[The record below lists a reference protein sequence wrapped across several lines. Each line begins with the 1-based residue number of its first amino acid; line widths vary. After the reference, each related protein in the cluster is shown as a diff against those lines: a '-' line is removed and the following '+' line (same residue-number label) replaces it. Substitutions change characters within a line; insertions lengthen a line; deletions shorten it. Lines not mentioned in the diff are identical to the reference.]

1 MVEGVPAFVDLYA
14 TVHKTDRHDTGR
26 KRHLQ
31 VVAVLLSF
39 LLGLIWGSF
48 LNVVALRTLSGRSI
62 FYPPSHCP
70 KCGHRLR
77 WYENIPLLSWVVQ
90 RGRCT
95 VCGKRISWLYPFGEL
110 TTALLFAWAA
120 YAAWD
125 EPAAIGRFIFYVVL
139 ISLFMTVTVSDL
151 QSMRIPNRIL
161 LFFTPLIVALKLYLD
176 GLQALF
182 PTLLGIIVYGGLF
195 FLIYWLSRGGMGMGD
210 VKYAALLGV
219 VLPVQHI
226 LLFILLASLFGL
238 LVAIVLMLVRGWGR
252 KDALP
257 FGPFMSLSAWLVV
270 LYGETMMNA
279 YLSFWKI

>member
-1 MVEGVPAFVDLYA
+1 M
-14 TVHKTDRHDTGR
+14 
-26 KRHLQ
+26 Q

-48 LNVVALRTLSGRSI
+48 LNVVALRTLSGESI
-62 FYPPSHCP
+62 FYPSSHCP
-70 KCGHRLR
+70 NCGHRLR

-176 GLQALF
+176 GLQVLF
-182 PTLLGIIVYGGLF
+182 PILLGIIVYGGLF

-226 LLFILLASLFGL
+226 LLFILLASLYGL

-270 LYGETMMNA
+270 LYGETMMNV